1 MRPNERSVYLH
12 RLADLIDRDLDTL
25 ADLEAMDCGKLRAA
39 AAGDIKWARDV
50 FRYYADLAIH
60 AHYKTPLPV
69 PGFEARTVLQPFGVC
84 AFIFPW
90 NFPFVLLGL
99 NIPPAL
105 AAGNTAVIKPAA
117 DTPLSTL
124 YLMNLV
130 EEAGIPAGVVNV
142 VAGYGDKTGM
152 ALAKHPMLKRLSLTG
167 SPEVGKIVTSACGA
181 NLVPVKMELGG
192 KGAAVV
198 FTDVDIEFVAQ
209 KLTEAITFHSGQVC
223 CDATRWLIQDK
234 IYDKFI
240 STVSAKLEAVRVG
253 YGFDSQTQ
261 MGPVVNEKQR
271 QRILGYIK
279 RGQEEGAKAL
289 VPGGVCKVAGYDGGF
304 YVRPTLLAGSL
315 DNVAAREEI
324 FGPVAFATRFR
335 NEAEAVKMAND
346 TNYGLA
352 NSVWSKDLVRC
363 NRVAEL
369 MVSGNSWINAHNVFP
384 IGVPYAGINL
394 SGLGG
399 GVLSPQT
406 FFDYLRGLSVVR
418 PW

>member
-1 MRPNERSVYLH
+1 
-12 RLADLIDRDLDTL
+12 
-25 ADLEAMDCGKLRAA
+25 
-39 AAGDIKWARDV
+39 
-50 FRYYADLAIH
+50 
-60 AHYKTPLPV
+60 
-69 PGFEARTVLQPFGVC
+69 
-84 AFIFPW
+84 
-90 NFPFVLLGL
+90 
-99 NIPPAL
+99 
-105 AAGNTAVIKPAA
+105 
-117 DTPLSTL
+117 
-124 YLMNLV
+124 
-130 EEAGIPAGVVNV
+130 
-142 VAGYGDKTGM
+142 M